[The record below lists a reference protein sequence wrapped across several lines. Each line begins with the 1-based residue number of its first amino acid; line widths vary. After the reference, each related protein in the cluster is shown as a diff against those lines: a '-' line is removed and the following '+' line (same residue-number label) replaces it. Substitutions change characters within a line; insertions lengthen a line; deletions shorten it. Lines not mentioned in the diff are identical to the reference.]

1 MGIVLDVSGLI
12 WLVLEL
18 GLMRRDRMR
27 GAGGTERDRGT
38 RNLNF
43 VLIIAAVVFAGVLG
57 DVVGKHSPLLLPGAR
72 GASARAAGAGPT
84 GWVIA
89 GLVVIW
95 LGLAIRVWAIAALGR
110 SFRMTVE
117 VDSGQAVVARGP
129 YHWVR
134 HPSYTGLLLI
144 AAGFGLASGTWLG
157 LAVCVL
163 LPAAALLHRI
173 SVEEK
178 ELLRVLGPDYSR
190 YQKSTRRLVPGL
202 W

>member
-1 MGIVLDVSGLI
+1 MTILLDVTGLI

-18 GLMRRDRMR
+18 GLIRRDRRR

-38 RNLNF
+38 RTLNF
-43 VLIIAAVVFAGVLG
+43 VLVIVAVVFAEVLG
-57 DVVGKHSPLLLPGAR
+57 AVIGKHSPLLLPGAGR
-72 GASARAAGAGPT
+72 TGDGPS
-84 GWVIA
+84 GWPVIA

-95 LGLAIRVWAIAALGR
+95 LGFAIRVWAIATLGHA
-110 SFRMTVE
+110 FRTTVE
-117 VDSGQAVVARGP
+117 VEHGQALVSRGP
-129 YHWVR
+129 YRWVR

-144 AAGFGLASGTWLG
+144 AVGFGLAYGNWPG
-157 LAVCVL
+157 LAACVF
-163 LPAAALLHRI
+163 LPAAAMLRRI

-178 ELLRVLGPDYSR
+178 ELLRVLGADYSQ

>member
-1 MGIVLDVSGLI
+1 MAILLDVTGLI

-18 GLMRRDRMR
+18 GLIRRDRRR
-27 GAGGTERDRGT
+27 GTGSTERDRGT
-38 RNLNF
+38 RTLNF
-43 VLIIAAVVFAGVLG
+43 VLVIAAVVLADVLG
-57 DVVGKHSPLLLPGAR
+57 AVIGKHSPLWLPGAGR
-72 GASARAAGAGPT
+72 TGAGPA
-84 GWVIA
+84 GWPVIA

-95 LGLAIRVWAIAALGR
+95 LGLATRVWAVATLGR
-110 SFRMTVE
+110 AFRTTVE
-117 VDSGQAVVARGP
+117 VDSRQALVSRGP

-144 AAGFGLASGTWLG
+144 AAGFGLASGNWPG
-157 LAVCVL
+157 LAACVL
-163 LPAAALLHRI
+163 LPAAAMLRRI

-178 ELLRVLGPDYSR
+178 ELLRMLGTDYSR